1 MFFYNIIMLF
11 ISGMKLY
18 VYLFC
23 LCLNKLFHSHS
34 YSHRHISTV
43 RDEANDKYEPILSQF
58 QLF

>member
-1 MFFYNIIMLF
+1 MLF

-23 LCLNKLFHSHS
+23 LCLNKLCHS

>member
-1 MFFYNIIMLF
+1 MLF

-23 LCLNKLFHSHS
+23 LCLNKLFQSHG

-43 RDEANDKYEPILSQF
+43 RDEANDKYERILSQF